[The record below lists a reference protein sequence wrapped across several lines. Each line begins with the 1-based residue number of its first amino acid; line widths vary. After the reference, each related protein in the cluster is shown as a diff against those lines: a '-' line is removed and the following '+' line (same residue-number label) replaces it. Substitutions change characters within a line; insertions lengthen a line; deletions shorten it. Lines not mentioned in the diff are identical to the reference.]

1 MKNNNKARWI
11 IGVLVLIGVAGA
23 VIGGMTLGGDKALVD
38 DASLYT
44 VQKGQL
50 VIGID
55 ETGTIKAQDQE
66 VIKCKVEG
74 KTTILTLVPEGT
86 HVKQGDLLIEL
97 DASSL
102 IDQQVTQRIAVQTAE
117 AAFINAR
124 EALAIGES
132 QAQSDLE
139 LADLTLNFAKQDLKK
154 YTEGDYP
161 NEVNNAQSKIAV
173 AQEAVQQAEQ
183 KYQWSQK
190 LAKDKY
196 LSDMELKADE
206 LSWRR
211 SELDLKLAQN
221 QLKLLKEYTYLRQLA
236 KYESDVKQA
245 ELALER
251 TKRKTSATLAQLKAE
266 LAAAESKLEQQKRLL
281 TKIDSNV
288 AEAKILAPS
297 DGIVVYATSART
309 GGMRGS
315 EEPMRE
321 GRTVFER
328 EELIYLPTSNKVK
341 AELKLH
347 ESVLDKVRLGM
358 PATVTVDALP
368 GRIFNGKV
376 RKIGLLP
383 DAQMMW
389 MNPDLKVYATEVF
402 LDGDGSELRTGMS
415 CRASIVLEEY
425 ENVLYVPVQSV
436 VRIGNQPT
444 VYVMEGGQSKPRPV
458 EIGLDNNRM
467 VHIKSGL
474 EVGEKILLA
483 PPLAAAEAEQGRRKS
498 NGQAPAALPEVSPT
512 GGPTSVPIGPGSGQ
526 TSPEGGIQP
535 GRRGAQGDSQG
546 IPGSP
551 LGRPTDGSGGQFP
564 PEGMQRPD
572 GAGSGNFPGGDS
584 AAGTGSGMR
593 RSGQGRQG
601 MGGNRQGFQRPDG
614 AGQDGPGG
622 VGGNRQ
628 GFQRP
633 EGTGSEGFPG
643 GGNRMPREGQ
653 QPGGA
658 SPTPQNRPEG
668 GSQ

>member
-1 MKNNNKARWI
+1 MKSNNKSRWI

-23 VIGGMTLGGDKALVD
+23 VIGGITLGGDKTVID
-38 DASLYT
+38 DAGLYT

-86 HVKQGDLLIEL
+86 HVKKGDLLIEL

-102 IDQQVTQRIAVQTAE
+102 VDQQVTQRIAVQTAE

-139 LADLTLNFAKQDLKK
+139 LAELTLNFAKQDLKK

-161 NEVNNAQSKIAV
+161 NEVNNAESKIAV
-173 AQEAVQQAEQ
+173 AREAVQQAEQ

-221 QLKLLKEYTYLRQLA
+221 QLKLLQEYTYLRQLA

-266 LAAAESKLEQQKRLL
+266 LAAADSKLEQQKRLL

-328 EELIYLPTSNKVK
+328 EELIYLPTSNRVK

-347 ESVLDKVRLGM
+347 ESVLDKVRLDM

-368 GRIFNGKV
+368 GRIFAGKV

-402 LDGDGSELRTGMS
+402 LDGDGSDLRTGMS

-425 ENVLYVPVQSV
+425 EDVLYVPVQSV

-474 EVGEKILLA
+474 EVGEKVLLA
-483 PPLAAAEAEQGRRKS
+483 PPLAAAEAEQGRRKTNGES
-498 NGQAPAALPEVSPT
+498 RALENGQPNSGMGDQPTTFSAPGT
-512 GGPTSVPIGPGSGQ
+512 GMGGGQGSGQ
-526 TSPEGGIQP
+526 MGGETGTP
-535 GRRGAQGDSQG
+535 GNRRGSQGDSQG
-546 IPGSP
+546 MPRNFPGRS
-551 LGRPTDGSGGQFP
+551 TEGSGGQFP
-564 PEGMQRPD
+564 REGMQRPN
-572 GAGSGNFPGGDS
+572 GGGFPGQDDS
-584 AAGTGSGMR
+584 AAGGQGMP
-593 RSGQGRQG
+593 RSGQRRPGT
-601 MGGNRQGFQRPDG
+601 MGGS
-614 AGQDGPGG
+614 
-622 VGGNRQ
+622 RQ

-633 EGTGSEGFPG
+633 EGAGSEGFPG
-643 GGNRMPREGQ
+643 GRSGNRMPPEGQ
-653 QPGGA
+653 QSDDAG
-658 SPTPQNRPEG
+658 STPQNRPEG
-668 GSQ
+668 GLK

>member
-1 MKNNNKARWI
+1 MKNNNKVRWI
-11 IGVLVLIGVAGA
+11 IGALVLIGVAGA
-23 VIGGMTLGGDKALVD
+23 VIAGITISGDKTVID
-38 DASLYT
+38 DAALFT

-55 ETGTIKAQDQE
+55 ETGTIKALDQE

-102 IDQQVTQRIAVQTAE
+102 VDQQVTQRIAVQTAE

-139 LADLTLNFAKQDLKK
+139 LAELTLNFAKQDLKK

-161 NEVNNAQSKIAV
+161 NEVNNAKSKIAV

-183 KYQWSQK
+183 KYKWSQK

-211 SELDLKLAQN
+211 SELDLTLAQN
-221 QLKLLKEYTYLRQLA
+221 QLKLLQDYTYLRQLA

-281 TKIDSNV
+281 TKIDNNV

-347 ESVLDKVRLGM
+347 ESVLDKVRMDM

-368 GRIFNGKV
+368 GRIFTGKV
-376 RKIGLLP
+376 KKIGLLP

-389 MNPDLKVYATEVF
+389 MNPDLKVYTTEVHI
-402 LDGDGSELRTGMS
+402 DGDGSELRTGMS

-425 ENVLYVPVQSV
+425 DDVLYVPVQSV

-444 VYVMEGGQSKPRPV
+444 VYVMDGGQPKPKPV
-458 EIGLDNNRM
+458 TIGLDNNRM

-474 EVGEKILLA
+474 EVGEKVLLA
-483 PPLAAAEAEQGRRKS
+483 PPLAAAEAEQGRRKT
-498 NGQAPAALPEVSPT
+498 NGETPVLDNRQT
-512 GGPTSVPIGPGSGQ
+512 GPGQEDRQMIPPGSETGIEGRGQ
-526 TSPEGGIQP
+526 GGEGGMP
-535 GRRGAQGDSQG
+535 SGRRGFQGDSQG
-546 IPGSP
+546 MPGNFP
-551 LGRPTDGSGGQFP
+551 GRTTEGSGGQFP
-564 PEGMQRPD
+564 REGMQRP
-572 GAGSGNFPGGDS
+572 
-584 AAGTGSGMR
+584 
-593 RSGQGRQG
+593 
-601 MGGNRQGFQRPDG
+601 
-614 AGQDGPGG
+614 GG
-622 VGGNRQ
+622 VGGFPGQDDSAANGQGMQRSGQRRPGTMGGSRQ

-633 EGTGSEGFPG
+633 EGAGSEGFPG
-643 GGNRMPREGQ
+643 GRGGNRIPPEGQQ
-653 QPGGA
+653 QPGGTG
-658 SPTPQNRPEG
+658 SIPQNRPEG